1 MPTALNDLLKAT
13 SRSFYLIPRCGTLLP
28 VRVRPQIGLVSGRLQ
43 NRVLQGHQPCAI
55 IFGVME
61 QPDFSSSPWCAF
73 APGKEAWKREGNFF
87 SAEELKQIDNAD
99 DLAIYQPLDPVLS
112 AD

>member
-1 MPTALNDLLKAT
+1 MPTALNDLLPSP
-13 SRSFYLIPRCGTLLP
+13 SRPDAKP
-28 VRVRPQIGLVSGRLQ
+28 ALQ
-43 NRVLQGHQPCAI
+43 ERRPCAI
-55 IFGVME
+55 IFEAME

-73 APGKEAWKREGNFF
+73 APGKEAWKRDGNFF
-87 SAEELKQIDNAD
+87 TSEELRQIDNAD